1 MNKNVK
7 GLAGLMFSMLLLL
20 IPTSPIFAHH
30 SFAAQYDSNKPV
42 TMTGMVTKVEWQ
54 NPHVYLYIDVEDD
67 NGNYEKWA
75 LEMGAPAVLTRIQG
89 WSRSTLNIGD
99 MVSVEGRLA
108 RDGSNL
114 ANARSVTLTSGAE
127 LGAGSSELTTP

>member
-1 MNKNVK
+1 MNKALT
-7 GLAGLMFSMLLLL
+7 GLAGLVFALLL
-20 IPTSPIFAHH
+20 SMQVFAHH

-42 TMTGMVTKVEWQ
+42 SMTGMVTKVEWQ
-54 NPHVYLYIDVEDD
+54 NPHVYLYVDVEDD

>member
-7 GLAGLMFSMLLLL
+7 GLAGLMFSILLLL
-20 IPTSPIFAHH
+20 TPTTPVFAHH

-42 TMTGMVTKVEWQ
+42 SMTGMVTKVEWQ

-89 WSRSTLNIGD
+89 WSRSTLSIGD